1 MKTAIFFIQK
11 SESKSG
17 AFIFANATSME
28 TKSVADYLN
37 LIDQISF
44 GNTDIC
50 TSIPYSDIWES
61 SNLAIRDKS
70 FLRERIVRPGFK
82 LVKLSE
88 VLKPYSNS
96 VEVSPDDLLT
106 RLSGKDMHLQ
116 LPDYKIFC
124 DDLGLE
130 HLQGR
135 YTSITEGVF
144 CVHSITQNYLW
155 CDGDND
161 VPIYCNGT
169 IYTFQIKD
177 QRISPEYLC
186 FVLAEEDVQ
195 TDIKSR
201 TGGSTIPRIG
211 RRDFLDVEIPIP
223 DTEKDSQ
230 FTYELM
236 RFLSERKSRLAEAEK
251 EAHKE
256 SLEDIKEDIEDKIHL
271 LGPYNL
277 DIQSGLNRILK
288 KILRG
293 EKLDATTQ
301 VYKDSDIS
309 LDSYIRNL
317 LSKSQAAGY
326 ITASIG
332 GSIFEEV
339 DKPLDSFIFLQEYLS
354 YLQADDS
361 FEDVKFRLMPIPQAF
376 ALRIT
381 SRSLR
386 LALDTIVRNAIMHG
400 FAEGFTGEKRI
411 AIRISEDS
419 LPGMAVISIANNGLP
434 AAEGFSE
441 ELYERKF
448 GKCGTTGHTGRG
460 GFFVS
465 NAMHFYQGFV
475 SINTKDKNW
484 PFIVNLHIPMSHE

>member
-1 MKTAIFFIQK
+1 M
-11 SESKSG
+11 
-17 AFIFANATSME
+17 
-28 TKSVADYLN
+28 
-37 LIDQISF
+37 
-44 GNTDIC
+44 
-50 TSIPYSDIWES
+50 
-61 SNLAIRDKS
+61 
-70 FLRERIVRPGFK
+70 
-82 LVKLSE
+82 
-88 VLKPYSNS
+88 
-96 VEVSPDDLLT
+96 
-106 RLSGKDMHLQ
+106 
-116 LPDYKIFC
+116 
-124 DDLGLE
+124 
-130 HLQGR
+130 
-135 YTSITEGVF
+135 
-144 CVHSITQNYLW
+144 
-155 CDGDND
+155 
-161 VPIYCNGT
+161 
-169 IYTFQIKD
+169 
-177 QRISPEYLC
+177 
-186 FVLAEEDVQ
+186 LAEEDVQ